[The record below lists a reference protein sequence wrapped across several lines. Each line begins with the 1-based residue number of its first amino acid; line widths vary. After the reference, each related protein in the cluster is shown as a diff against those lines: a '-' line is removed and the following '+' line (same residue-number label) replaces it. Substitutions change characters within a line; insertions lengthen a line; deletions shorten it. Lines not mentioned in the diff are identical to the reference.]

1 VNTLIVLRLIH
12 IVVGAF
18 WVGAIVF
25 VAWFLLPALRAAG
38 PAGGAVMRQVMQ
50 VRHLHV
56 YMVAA
61 TWLTLLSGAA
71 LAYRDAGPLGFGWF
85 TLGAGRVYGVG
96 ALLGLIATVIGLSV
110 NAPTATRLAVLA
122 ARLERTGL
130 PPSQED
136 QAQRER
142 LQERLGRAASL
153 VAVLMLLAVS
163 AMAVARYV
171 A

>member
-1 VNTLIVLRLIH
+1 MTTLIVLRLIH
-12 IVVGAF
+12 IVVGGF
-18 WVGAIVF
+18 WVGAIAF

-71 LAYRDAGPLGFGWF
+71 LTYRDAGPLGFGWF
-85 TLGAGRVYGVG
+85 TLGAGRVYGIG

-110 NAPTATRLAVLA
+110 NAPTATRLAALA
-122 ARLERTGL
+122 GRLEQVS
-130 PPSQED
+130 PPSRED
-136 QAQRER
+136 QAERER

-153 VAVLMLLAVS
+153 VAILMLLALA